1 MFTPQRRPI
10 PATKLTPRGTEAQRS
25 GAISNARNIKGKAVA
40 FAETP
45 SVPPP
50 PPVNSLLDY
59 NSGSATVFP
68 AESEDDWRRFRE
80 AGLLDEA
87 TMERKDRE
95 ALMEKVSKLEKEVAY
110 FVFQLNA

>member
-25 GAISNARNIKGKAVA
+25 GAISNVRNIKGKAVA
-40 FAETP
+40 FAETQ